1 MEDFK
6 EFIQNRRANEVPLFC
21 EYVAERRSAVQLD
34 YLTEDE
40 NMEVERW
47 VSICEQEYNGD
58 PMDEGFLGKL
68 IGGAAGFIIGPSIGR
83 IVAKALGVEKGV
95 LYDTLTSRLVST
107 AIGVAIAKQFGGE
120 YKD

>member
-47 VSICEQEYNGD
+47 VSICEQEHNGD
-58 PMDEGFLGKL
+58 PMDEGFLSKL
-68 IGGAAGFIIGPSIGR
+68 VGGAAGFIIGPSIGR